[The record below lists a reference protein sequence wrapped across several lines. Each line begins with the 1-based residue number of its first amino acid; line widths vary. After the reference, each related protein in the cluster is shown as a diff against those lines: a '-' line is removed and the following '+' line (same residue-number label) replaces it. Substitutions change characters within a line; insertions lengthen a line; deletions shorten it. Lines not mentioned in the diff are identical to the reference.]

1 MTVSHRER
9 GGATY
14 LRLQTLARKNGRPTQ
29 ELLQLFVLEAFLDRL
44 SRSTYRQSLIV
55 KGGVLL
61 ASYGHRRPTRDID
74 LHARSMHNDE
84 DHVRGIVCSIAEVD
98 VDDGVSF
105 EPSLARSS
113 VIRGDEWYSGVR
125 VTMAARIA
133 TASIDFH
140 VDISV
145 GDPIFPEPV
154 PRDIPR
160 ILDGV
165 ITLRTYPLE
174 MICAEKIVT
183 ALARGTTNTRLRD
196 FSDVV
201 ALTETNSLRGDQLS
215 TAVRAVAMHRNV
227 SFQPLSDLL
236 VGLAERRQ
244 SDWLA
249 WRRRQPDDGQHPE
262 RFADVVEGFITFADP
277 VIEGSVATLTWNPG
291 SRAWT

>member
-1 MTVSHRER
+1 
-9 GGATY
+9 
-14 LRLQTLARKNGRPTQ
+14 
-29 ELLQLFVLEAFLDRL
+29 
-44 SRSTYRQSLIV
+44 
-55 KGGVLL
+55 
-61 ASYGHRRPTRDID
+61 
-74 LHARSMHNDE
+74 MHNDE
-84 DHVRGIVCSIAEVD
+84 DHVRRIVCSIAEVE

-105 EPSLARSS
+105 EPARARLS

-133 TASIDFH
+133 TALVDFH

-183 ALARGTTNTRLRD
+183 ALARGTTNSRLRD

-201 ALTETNSLRGDQLS
+201 ALTKTNSLRGDLLS
-215 TAVRAVAMHRNV
+215 TAVRAVAMHRTV

-236 VGLAERRQ
+236 AGLAERRQ

-262 RFADVVEGFITFADP
+262 RFADVVEDFITFADP

-291 SRAWT
+291 ARAWT